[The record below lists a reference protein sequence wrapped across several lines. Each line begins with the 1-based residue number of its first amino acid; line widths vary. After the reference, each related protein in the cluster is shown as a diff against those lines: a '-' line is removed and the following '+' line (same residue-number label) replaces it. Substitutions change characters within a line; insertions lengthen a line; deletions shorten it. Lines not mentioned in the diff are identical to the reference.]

1 MLNDPGRLPSAH
13 AVASEMTSRTVVQI
27 VHAEAGGGVETLARM
42 IEAELTRRGF
52 TIETRVLYSRPDLPA
67 AKKLAAVVK
76 MAWQLLRNPPDALIA
91 YQSTASL
98 LIGVVGS
105 LRGRRRVVHQTAL
118 PAETAAPFRILD
130 RLAGAA
136 GLYSANVLNT
146 AATTS
151 AFAGYPPSYLRY
163 VRLIEHGIAP
173 LPVATDP
180 RSALARHGIPQDGR
194 PVLINVGRL
203 CSQKGQDRI
212 LSALLSLTDCRL
224 VLVGSGPEEAA
235 FRALAERLG
244 VADRV
249 HFLGMLARP
258 ELGALMQVANVFV
271 FPSRWETFGLAAVEA
286 AMAGV
291 PVVASDIE
299 VLREVLA
306 TLDAR
311 SVRFVTTD
319 DAHALADA
327 VRSIL
332 ADPQAKVRARECSD
346 AIRQRY
352 SLQRMTDAYV
362 ALLST

>member
-1 MLNDPGRLPSAH
+1 
-13 AVASEMTSRTVVQI
+13 MTSRTVVQI

-42 IEAELTRRGF
+42 IEAELARRGF
-52 TIETRVLYSRPDLPA
+52 AIETRVLYSRPDLPPN
-67 AKKLAAVVK
+67 KKLRAVVN

-98 LIGVVGS
+98 LIGGVGS
-105 LRGRRRVVHQTAL
+105 MRGRRRIVHQTAL
-118 PAETAAPFRILD
+118 PSEIAPPLRMLD

-136 GLYSANVLNT
+136 GLYSTNVLNT
-146 AATTS
+146 AATAS
-151 AFAGYPPSYLRY
+151 AFAGYPPSYLRH

-194 PVLINVGRL
+194 PLLINVGRL

-212 LSALLSLTDCRL
+212 IKALPSLAGCRL
-224 VLVGSGPEEAA
+224 ILVGSGPEEDT

-249 HFLGMLARP
+249 HFVGTLARP
-258 ELGALMQVANVFV
+258 ELGALMQVASVFV

-291 PVVASDIE
+291 PVVASDID

-311 SVRFVTTD
+311 SARFVSTD

-327 VRSIL
+327 LRNIL

-352 SLQRMTDAYV
+352 SLERMTDAYV
-362 ALLST
+362 ALLSA

>member
-1 MLNDPGRLPSAH
+1 
-13 AVASEMTSRTVVQI
+13 MTSRTVVQI

-52 TIETRVLYSRPDLPA
+52 AIETRVLYSRPDLPA
-67 AKKLAAVVK
+67 TKKLTAVVN

-98 LIGVVGS
+98 LIGGIGS
-105 LRGRRRVVHQTAL
+105 LRGRRRIVHQTAL

-130 RLAGAA
+130 QLAGAT
-136 GLYSANVLNT
+136 GFYSANVLNT
-146 AATTS
+146 AATAA
-151 AFAGYPPSYLRY
+151 AFAGYPRSYLRH
-163 VRLIEHGIAP
+163 VSLIEHGIAP
-173 LPVATDP
+173 LPTAADP
-180 RSALARHGIPQDGR
+180 ISALAPHGIPQDGR
-194 PVLINVGRL
+194 PLLINVGRL

-212 LSALLSLTDCRL
+212 LNALPSLPDCRL
-224 VLVGSGPEEAA
+224 ILVGSGPEEAA

-291 PVVASDIE
+291 PVVASDID

-306 TLDAR
+306 TLDAQ
-311 SVRFVTTD
+311 SVRFVATD

-332 ADPQAKVRARECSD
+332 ADPQAKMRARECSD

-352 SLQRMTDAYV
+352 SLERMTDAYV
-362 ALLST
+362 ALLSA

>member
-1 MLNDPGRLPSAH
+1 
-13 AVASEMTSRTVVQI
+13 MTSRTVVQI

-42 IEAELTRRGF
+42 IEAELIGRGF
-52 TIETRVLYSRPDLPA
+52 AIETRVLYPRPDLPA
-67 AKKLAAVVK
+67 AKKLAAVVN

-98 LIGVVGS
+98 LIGGVGA
-105 LRGRRRVVHQTAL
+105 LRRRRRIVHQTAL
-118 PAETAAPFRILD
+118 PAETTAALRILD

-146 AATTS
+146 AATAA
-151 AFAGYPPSYLRY
+151 AFAGYPRRYLRH

-180 RSALARHGIPQDGR
+180 ASTRTRYGIPQDGL
-194 PVLINVGRL
+194 PLLVSAGRL

-212 LSALLSLTDCRL
+212 IKALPSLAGCRL
-224 VLVGSGPEEAA
+224 VLVGSGPEEDA

-244 VADRV
+244 VAERV

-258 ELGALMQVANVFV
+258 ELGAVMQAADVFV

-291 PVVASDIE
+291 PVVASDID

-306 TLDAR
+306 TLDAH
-311 SVRFVTTD
+311 SVRFVAAD

-332 ADPQAKVRARECSD
+332 AEPQAKVRSLECRD
-346 AIRQRY
+346 AVCQRY
-352 SLQRMTDAYV
+352 SLERMTDAYV
-362 ALLST
+362 ALLSA